1 MKRKILSIA
10 VLGFTALFFGC
21 SGDDTPLPTVPPP
34 IAEVSSSSIQTTSPT
49 SSSLQQ
55 ILNSSTSIQIGKRDT
70 VKKHTVVTVATGSNI
85 EYPDKYTEPDSTF
98 CWTAGCKATVKPR
111 SSSSKAAPKSSSSA
125 NVITIDEPVNKAPT
139 VNGMTMT
146 DTRDNKTY
154 QLMQIGGK
162 LWMAQDIN
170 YTVANSECYNE
181 QESNCAKNGRLYTFN
196 AAQKACPLG
205 WHLPTRAEAQAA
217 LDDESVPWSYSG
229 RCKDGDC
236 NFLGDMGFHW
246 TSSDPQSSD
255 KKYNDNGGSS
265 GALIIVEK
273 SPDYFTP
280 KEDDPDDKAKFFQVD
295 QKTKRFSVRCVQD

>member
-1 MKRKILSIA
+1 MKKKTLLIA
-10 VLGFTALFFGC
+10 VLGFTTLFFGC
-21 SGDDTPLPTVPPP
+21 SGDDVPSPVGPVP
-34 IAEVSSSSIQTTSPT
+34 IAEVSSSSIQGASPT
-49 SSSLQQ
+49 SSSTLQQ
-55 ILNSSTSIQIGKRDT
+55 NQNSATSVQIGVRDT
-70 VKKHTVVTVATGSNI
+70 VEGHKTFNTQAPEI
-85 EYPDKYTEPDSTF
+85 EYPDKYTEPDETF
-98 CWTAGCKATVKPR
+98 CWEAGCKANVKPR

-125 NVITIDEPVNKAPT
+125 NAITIDEPVNKAPT
-139 VNGMTMT
+139 VNGMSMT

-154 QLMQIGGK
+154 KLMQIGGK

-181 QESNCAKNGRLYTFN
+181 QESNCTTNGRLYTFN

-205 WHLPTRAEAQAA
+205 WHIPTRAEAQAA
-217 LDDESVPWSYSG
+217 LDDASVPWSYSG

-246 TSSDPQSSD
+246 TSGDPQSSD

>member
-1 MKRKILSIA
+1 MKRKILSF
-10 VLGFTALFFGC
+10 VFLGTTALFISC
-21 SGDDTPLPTVPPP
+21 SSDDAPSPVAPPV
-34 IAEVSSSSIQTTSPT
+34 AEVSSSSIKASAPT

-55 ILNSSTSIQIGKRDT
+55 IINSSTSVQVGVRDT
-70 VKKHTVVTVATGSNI
+70 VKKHKTIVIVSGSSI
-85 EYPDKYTEPDSTF
+85 EYPDKYTEPDDTF
-98 CWTAGCKATVKPR
+98 CWDAGCKANVKPR

-125 NVITIDEPVNKAPT
+125 NAITIDEPVNKAPT
-139 VNGMTMT
+139 VNGMSMT

-154 QLMQIGGK
+154 KLMQIGGK

-181 QESNCAKNGRLYTFN
+181 QEANCTTNGRLYTFN

-205 WHLPTRAEAQAA
+205 WHIPTRAEAQAA

-246 TSSDPQSSD
+246 TSSEPQSND

>member
-1 MKRKILSIA
+1 MKKKTLSIA
-10 VLGFTALFFGC
+10 ILGFTALFFGC
-21 SGDDTPLPTVPPP
+21 SGDDAPSPVGPTP
-34 IAEVSSSSIQTTSPT
+34 IAEVSSSSVQGASPA
-49 SSSLQQ
+49 SSSALQQ
-55 ILNSSTSIQIGKRDT
+55 NQNSATSVQIGVKDT
-70 VKKHTVVTVATGSNI
+70 VEGHKTINTQAPAVD
-85 EYPDKYTEPDSTF
+85 YPDKFVEPDSTF
-98 CWTAGCKATVKPR
+98 CWDAGCKANVKPR

-125 NVITIDEPVNKAPT
+125 NAITIDEPVNKAPT
-139 VNGMTMT
+139 VNGMSMT

-154 QLMQIGGK
+154 KLMQIGGK

-170 YTVANSECYNE
+170 YAVANSECYNE
-181 QESNCAKNGRLYTFN
+181 QESNCTTNGRLYTYN

-205 WHLPTRAEAQAA
+205 WHIPTRAEAQAA
-217 LDDESVPWSYSG
+217 LDNASVPWSYSG

-246 TSSDPQSSD
+246 TSGDPQSSD